1 MDDFDVLVEVI
12 HLLKNLKALPL
23 VFAHKPSPAM
33 DL

>member
-12 HLLKNLKALPL
+12 HLLKNLQALPL
-23 VFAHKPSPAM
+23 VFAYKPSPPM